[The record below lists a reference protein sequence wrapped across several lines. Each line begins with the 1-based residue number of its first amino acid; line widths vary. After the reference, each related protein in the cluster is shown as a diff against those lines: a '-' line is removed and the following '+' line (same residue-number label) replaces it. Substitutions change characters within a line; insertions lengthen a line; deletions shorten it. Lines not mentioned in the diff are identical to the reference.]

1 MNETILNKLSDFTM
15 IFVGLT
21 MEAIPF
27 IVIGVTIS
35 AIIAKYVDS
44 TWVRRYKSK
53 STFISHIQSMF
64 IGLFLPV
71 CQCGNVPLAKRLSII
86 GFKPSEVITFMLAA
100 PIFNPL
106 VLITT
111 LVAFNL
117 DSNIAIIRVLGGG
130 LIALITGLIF
140 SLYPNQGEFLI
151 QNDSQFLQPSKEFS
165 FSANLNTPLNFS
177 ISQSIELA
185 HDGSFV
191 DNWRDEFFNVFKM
204 LLIGCFLAA
213 SFQMLIP
220 RSLFSSFV
228 NSPSLSVIALMVLA
242 FVVSICSSVD
252 AFFALSF
259 VGTFNLGSI
268 LAFLIFGP
276 MVDIN
281 SLMMLRSVFKNK
293 TLVTMTILVTLMSLI
308 IGLAVNYFYKLN
320 YL

>member
-1 MNETILNKLSDFTM
+1 MILL
-15 IFVGLT
+15 GLI

-35 AIIAKYVDS
+35 AVVAKYVNPS
-44 TWVRRYKSK
+44 WIIKHKSK
-53 STFISHIQSMF
+53 NVIVSHVQSMF

-71 CQCGNVPLAKRLSII
+71 CQCGNVPLAKRLSVI
-86 GFKPSEVITFMLAA
+86 GFRPSEVITFMLAA

-130 LIALITGLIF
+130 LIALIVGLIF
-140 SLYPNQGEFLI
+140 SLRKDESELLIVDENQNKSN
-151 QNDSQFLQPSKEFS
+151 QSQKQFS
-165 FSANLNTPLNFS
+165 FSSNLGTP
-177 ISQSIELA
+177 IQQVTEIG

-213 SFQMLIP
+213 SFQILIL
-220 RSLFSSFV
+220 RSWFANFV
-228 NSPSLSVIALMVLA
+228 GSPSLSVIALMILA
-242 FVVSICSSVD
+242 FIVSICSSVD

-259 VGTFNLGSI
+259 VGTFNLG
-268 LAFLIFGP
+268 L
-276 MVDIN
+276 
-281 SLMMLRSVFKNK
+281 
-293 TLVTMTILVTLMSLI
+293 
-308 IGLAVNYFYKLN
+308 
-320 YL
+320 YLHS

>member
-1 MNETILNKLSDFTM
+1 MNEYLTNRLSDFAM
-15 IFVGLT
+15 IFLGLT

-35 AIIAKYVDS
+35 SLIAKYVS
-44 TWVRRYKSK
+44 SSSVMKHKSK
-53 STFISHIQSMF
+53 NVFVSHIQSMF

-86 GFKPSEVITFMLAA
+86 GFRPSEVITFMLAA

-111 LVAFNL
+111 LIAFNL
-117 DSNIAIIRVLGGG
+117 DSNIAIIRVLAGG
-130 LIALITGLIF
+130 LIALVVGLIF
-140 SLYPNQGEFLI
+140 SLYPDQSELLI
-151 QNDSQFLQPSKEFS
+151 KEDNISQIVQSKKGFS
-165 FSANLNTPLNFS
+165 FSDPLNNPNP
-177 ISQSIELA
+177 QSKEQG

-191 DNWRDEFFNVFKM
+191 DNWREEFFNVFKM

-220 RSLFSSFV
+220 RNVFANFV
-228 NSPSLSVIALMVLA
+228 GSPSLSIIALMVLA

-276 MVDIN
+276 MIDIN

-293 TLVTMTILVTLMSLI
+293 TLISMTILVTLMSLI
-308 IGLAVNYFYKLN
+308 VGLCVNYFYKLN

>member
-1 MNETILNKLSDFTM
+1 MNEIFSNRLSDFAM
-15 IFVGLT
+15 IFLGLT

-35 AIIAKYVDS
+35 AIVAKYIDS
-44 TWVRRYKSK
+44 SWVQKYKSK
-53 STFISHIQSMF
+53 NTFVSHIQSMF

-71 CQCGNVPLAKRLSII
+71 CQCGNVPLAKRLSLL

-117 DSNIAIIRVLGGG
+117 DSNVAIIRVVGGG
-130 LIALITGLIF
+130 LIALLIGLIF
-140 SLYPNQGEFLI
+140 SIHPNQNELLLAKKSNKELSI
-151 QNDSQFLQPSKEFS
+151 SKKSFS
-165 FSANLNTPLNFS
+165 FNANLDLPTEQL
-177 ISQSIELA
+177 SQTG

-213 SFQMLIP
+213 SFQILIP
-220 RSLFSSFV
+220 RSVFSSFV
-228 NSPSLSVIALMVLA
+228 GSPSLSVIALMALA
-242 FVVSICSSVD
+242 FIVSICSSVD

-276 MVDIN
+276 MIDIN
-281 SLMMLRSVFKNK
+281 SLMMLRSVFKTR
-293 TLVTMTILVTLMSLI
+293 TLFSMTMLVALMSLI
-308 IGLAVNYFYKLN
+308 VGLSVNYFYKMN
-320 YL
+320 Y